1 MDFGKSRW
9 MEKLFGNIKKMNKQ
23 ISFGGLT
30 ITSLLVMLFPIW
42 VFRSQINILALI
54 NFNNKCQFVS
64 LNALAFLLNINNKHI
79 NN

>member
-1 MDFGKSRW
+1 
-9 MEKLFGNIKKMNKQ
+9 MNKQ

-42 VFRSQINILALI
+42 VFKSQIQINILALI

-64 LNALAFLLNINNKHI
+64 LNALAFLLNINHKHI